1 MIFHFILSF
10 FPFWVLSPKPLNLT
24 AANESLLQDNLDIFQ
39 SNGFEFVIN
48 RDEDSTKRVLLCA
61 VPMSG
66 NWLLGPSD
74 IDELLFMLQDSPLI
88 QDEDRSKVSHA
99 SMARFRPSRVR
110 AMFASRACR
119 KAVMV
124 GDSLTSI
131 QMTKLLHQ
139 LSELQHPWNCP
150 HGRPTMRHLI
160 NIDAVL

>member
-1 MIFHFILSF
+1 MI
-10 FPFWVLSPKPLNLT
+10 
-24 AANESLLQDNLDIFQ
+24 
-39 SNGFEFVIN
+39 
-48 RDEDSTKRVLLCA
+48 EDSTKRVLLCA

-139 LSELQHPWNCP
+139 LSELQHPWVIFMN
-150 HGRPTMRHLI
+150 
-160 NIDAVL
+160 V